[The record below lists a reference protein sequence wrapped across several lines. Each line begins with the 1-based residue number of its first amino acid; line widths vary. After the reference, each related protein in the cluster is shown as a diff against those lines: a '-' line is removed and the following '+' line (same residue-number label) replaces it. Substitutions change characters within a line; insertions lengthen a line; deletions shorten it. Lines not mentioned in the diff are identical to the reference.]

1 LAVTDSSHST
11 KKCNVGPPPIYF
23 LRCGSLLPAQS
34 RRPPPVGFRGAAD
47 ATRPITAP
55 CRRSTGRSPS
65 PKPSPAPRPRIR
77 ATDLFFRITAAQTEF
92 DRQRDQPRVAHILHA
107 AMTAMRIR
115 TGLRGNA
122 TGLWTLPLLNS
133 DIENHRGETR
143 AGNLGLQRETPG
155 IPGQRPDFWW
165 LTSGNVGASVSTRDP
180 RRETSVVG

>member
-1 LAVTDSSHST
+1 
-11 KKCNVGPPPIYF
+11 
-23 LRCGSLLPAQS
+23 
-34 RRPPPVGFRGAAD
+34 
-47 ATRPITAP
+47 
-55 CRRSTGRSPS
+55 
-65 PKPSPAPRPRIR
+65 
-77 ATDLFFRITAAQTEF
+77 LFFRITAAQTEF

-155 IPGQRPDFWW
+155 IPGHLAGRDVLSRSPVES
-165 LTSGNVGASVSTRDP
+165 LPEHSRRLASSKRF
-180 RRETSVVG
+180 RK